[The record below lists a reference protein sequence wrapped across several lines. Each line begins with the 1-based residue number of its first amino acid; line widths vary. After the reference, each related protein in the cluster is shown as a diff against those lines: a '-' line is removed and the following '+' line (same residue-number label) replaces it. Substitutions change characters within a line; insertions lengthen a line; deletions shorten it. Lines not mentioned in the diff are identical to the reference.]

1 MHHCMCSIL
10 YCAQRNASLHSRR
23 NTSSHVPRL
32 TYAWRIASLH
42 VLDIACA
49 RRNASLHVLDIA
61 CARKNPLLNVLDTA
75 CARRN
80 ASLHVLDTACARRNA
95 SSHCARSLHKPKI
108 ALCSNFT
115 CARIKSSHKYQQMS
129 KTDTLSL
136 LLTYI
141 PKASSFMACAHFH
154 GLKIYFMHIMFL
166 RRHSLKASSSWPA
179 DIISWPKD
187 LISVYHD
194 PKVS

>member
-1 MHHCMCSIL
+1 MLKESHHLMF
-10 YCAQRNASLHSRR
+10 
-23 NTSSHVPRL
+23 PRL
-32 TYAWRIASLH
+32 TYALRIASLH

-115 CARIKSSHKYQQMS
+115 CARIKSSHKYRQMP
-129 KTDTLSL
+129 KTYTLSL
-136 LLTYI
+136 LVTYI
-141 PKASSFMACAHFH
+141 PKASSSKGVIFH
-154 GLKIYFMHIMFL
+154 GLRTYFMLTMSL
-166 RRHSLKASSSWPA
+166 RYHSLKESSS
-179 DIISWPKD
+179 
-187 LISVYHD
+187 
-194 PKVS
+194 